1 MKDAILLD
9 WLRRICRVLK
19 IDISEDKLKV
29 FLQFLKFCA
38 IGVSNL
44 AIFYVIYV
52 FVVSALR
59 AINFSRQWDFIA
71 GNIIAWVLSVL
82 WSFYWN
88 ELFVFGKGRR
98 GAGRFKALLRTYACY
113 AFTGL
118 FLNNVISWLWIDVWG
133 GSTYAA
139 PAVNLPIS
147 TPINFLLNKL
157 WAFGKSQEEKK

>member
-1 MKDAILLD
+1 MKRAKKSGGELF
-9 WLRRICRVLK
+9 VL
-19 IDISEDKLKV
+19 V
-29 FLQFLKFCA
+29 QFLKFCA

-44 AIFYVIYV
+44 AVFYVIYV
-52 FVVSALR
+52 VVVYA
-59 AINFSRQWDFIA
+59 SREVYFGLQCDFII
-71 GNIIAWVLSVL
+71 GNIVAWILSVL

-88 ELFVFGKGRR
+88 ERFVFGKGRR
-98 GAGRFKALLRTYACY
+98 GAERFKALLRTYACY

-133 GSTYAA
+133 GSTYVA